1 MGVLRKLG
9 LIVLVYVITG
19 VIFALI
25 LLNGIISIHD
35 GNILINILFW
45 IFQPVIFI
53 TNILYH
59 TLPFLP

>member
-9 LIVLVYVITG
+9 LAVLVYVIIG
-19 VIFALI
+19 AIFAI
-25 LLNGIISIHD
+25 LLLNDITSIHD